1 MCKNSTKSS
10 LFATNSIRQKAR
22 RAPAMA
28 VPQQPLLGSE
38 GRRRSVGTAGLAVA
52 ALFAVAIVTVGLVG
66 FHRVVLEG
74 ASNPALSDADASA
87 DLNQYFSR
95 VDLHP
100 RAAVRKSGA
109 EARDDLDSFAQSLD
123 SEESLG
129 RRFCERHPDRC
140 GNAAK
145 AAAKAAAIADAI
157 TFQRNEAA
165 AQAKRNQA
173 AAKTKPQGLLKSDHA
188 PAESSPAVASH
199 AKDQQLGDDVMD
211 VPSTKAADDGDV
223 HVDGAAVQK
232 YMFDKDGKAAQ
243 EWLKS
248 DESALRSDAH
258 ATNSLKLK
266 PASKLSSASRL
277 GNKLSQ
283 ADDAELAKCNV
294 PPPRPAYCHLLLDL
308 GVDLE
313 SVKTMMPDREETEC
327 ACPLPFPS
335 ESCLSD

>member
-1 MCKNSTKSS
+1 MKGLRGETKEWRGS
-10 LFATNSIRQKAR
+10 A
-22 RAPAMA
+22 
-28 VPQQPLLGSE
+28 LG
-38 GRRRSVGTAGLAVA
+38 GRRPRRSLGTAGLAVA
-52 ALFAVAIVTVGLVG
+52 VLSVVAIATVGLVG

-74 ASNPALSDADASA
+74 AGNPALSDAQASA
-87 DLNQYFSR
+87 DLNQYFSK

-100 RAAVRKSGA
+100 KAAVRKSGA
-109 EARDDLDSFAQSLD
+109 EARDELDSFAQSLD

-140 GNAAK
+140 GKAAK
-145 AAAKAAAIADAI
+145 AAAKAAALADALTI
-157 TFQRNEAA
+157 QRNEAA

-173 AAKTKPQGLLKSDHA
+173 TAKAKPQGLLKSYQSSSPPVA
-188 PAESSPAVASH
+188 KLSQSSSPAVASH
-199 AKDQQLGDDVMD
+199 ARDKQLGDDVMD
-211 VPSTKAADDGDV
+211 VAPTKAADDGDV

-248 DESALRSDAH
+248 DKSALRSDPH

-327 ACPLPFPS
+327 ACPYPP
-335 ESCLSD
+335 